1 MKLKKIF
8 LLFILTQLLTNCG
21 FSPLYKDFNN
31 AGFTINILDVSG
43 DRMVN
48 NLIKNKFKN
57 TNQDTN
63 KIYNVVVDSDFTKN
77 IIAKDT
83 TGAATEYKIII
94 QIKFTITSENLNKEI
109 FYKENFNMKK
119 INDKLEEEEY
129 EKSIKTSLTNIILR
143 KLILQLSK
151 EQ

>member
-63 KIYNVVVDSDFTKN
+63 KIYNVVVESDFTKN

-109 FYKENFNMKK
+109 FYKKNFNMKK

>member
-1 MKLKKIF
+1 MLF
-8 LLFILTQLLTNCG
+8 LANCG

-31 AGFTINILDVSG
+31 ADFTINILDASG

-57 TNQDTN
+57 TNKDSN
-63 KIYNVVVDSDFTKN
+63 KIYNVIIKSGYAKN

-151 EQ
+151 E

>member
-63 KIYNVVVDSDFTKN
+63 KIYNVVVESDFTKN